1 MYVQVA
7 HPVDVKKDNKNIKQI
22 PNNIKKQY
30 EIAINQYKVFA
41 NIEESNAKKHIKIKR
56 KYN

>member
-7 HPVDVKKDNKNIKQI
+7 HPVDVKIDHKNKKQI
-22 PNNIKKQY
+22 PTNIRKQY
-30 EIAINQYKVFA
+30 ENAINQYKVFA
-41 NIEESNAKKHIKIKR
+41 NIEESNVKKHIKRKR

>member
-7 HPVDVKKDNKNIKQI
+7 HPVDVKKDNKNTKQI
-22 PNNIKKQY
+22 PNNIRKQY
-30 EIAINQYKVFA
+30 ENAINQYKVFA
-41 NIEESNAKKHIKIKR
+41 NIEESNVKKHIKRKR